1 MKKFFLLAVLLGT
14 TILLR
19 AQEGMWML
27 NTLKQ
32 VNESDMKR
40 LGFQLT
46 ADDVYN
52 VNASSMKD
60 AVARLGGGFCSGEIV
75 SADGLMLTNHHCGYD
90 AIQSLS
96 SVEHDYLTDG
106 FWAKTRAEELPGGF
120 YVSFLQRIDNVS
132 ERVLATLN
140 DGMSEEERQAK
151 IAEIGATLEQEAVGE
166 LKHISADFK
175 TMYEGNE
182 FYIFVYKDY
191 PDVRLVGAPPSA
203 IGKFGGDTDNWMWPR
218 HTGDFSM
225 FRVYTGPD
233 GEPAPPA
240 AENIPFKPKYWFP
253 ISLEGVQEGDFSMVM
268 GCPGSTDRFLSS
280 QGVQLALDVE
290 QPSRVKIRRAKL
302 DVYDKHMEAD
312 NAVRIQYASK
322 YAQVSNYWKYFI
334 GQQRGLKRLHVF
346 DKKKKLENDLSTWID
361 ADPARKSKYG
371 GYLSE
376 LEAGYAER
384 AKYEKANTYMQ
395 EAAFGCEAL
404 INGIRIH
411 ANGLYNELSAPKPD
425 AAKVA
430 AIATRIQRRSGTMW
444 GDYNA
449 PTDQEVTAE
458 MFRLMGKDLPADMR
472 PAVINDV
479 ILKKFKGNYDAW
491 AAALFKTSILCD
503 SAKFNKFM
511 AAPSAKVLKKDL
523 GFQAA
528 QSAFDLFQQVGAA
541 SAGAQLRIDRGYR
554 LMVAAMREREPG
566 KMWYPNA
573 NSTIRMSYGQ
583 VAGYKPGDAMHYDHI
598 TTANGIL
605 EKEDNTNDEFKVP
618 AREHELLVKR
628 DYGRYADKSGELVP
642 CFISRND
649 ITGGNS
655 GSPVINGK
663 GQLIGI
669 AFDGNWEAM
678 SGDIAYETELQR
690 MISVDIRYVLWT
702 IDKFA
707 GAKHLVDEMT
717 IAPPTPVAP
726 PPAPVGD
733 ALAPKGSSVP
743 KK

>member
-225 FRVYTGPD
+225 
-233 GEPAPPA
+233 
-240 AENIPFKPKYWFP
+240 
-253 ISLEGVQEGDFSMVM
+253 
-268 GCPGSTDRFLSS
+268 
-280 QGVQLALDVE
+280 
-290 QPSRVKIRRAKL
+290 
-302 DVYDKHMEAD
+302 
-312 NAVRIQYASK
+312 
-322 YAQVSNYWKYFI
+322 
-334 GQQRGLKRLHVF
+334 
-346 DKKKKLENDLSTWID
+346 
-361 ADPARKSKYG
+361 
-371 GYLSE
+371 
-376 LEAGYAER
+376 
-384 AKYEKANTYMQ
+384 
-395 EAAFGCEAL
+395 
-404 INGIRIH
+404 
-411 ANGLYNELSAPKPD
+411 
-425 AAKVA
+425 
-430 AIATRIQRRSGTMW
+430 
-444 GDYNA
+444 
-449 PTDQEVTAE
+449 
-458 MFRLMGKDLPADMR
+458 
-472 PAVINDV
+472 
-479 ILKKFKGNYDAW
+479 
-491 AAALFKTSILCD
+491 
-503 SAKFNKFM
+503 
-511 AAPSAKVLKKDL
+511 
-523 GFQAA
+523 
-528 QSAFDLFQQVGAA
+528 
-541 SAGAQLRIDRGYR
+541 
-554 LMVAAMREREPG
+554 
-566 KMWYPNA
+566 
-573 NSTIRMSYGQ
+573 
-583 VAGYKPGDAMHYDHI
+583 
-598 TTANGIL
+598 
-605 EKEDNTNDEFKVP
+605 
-618 AREHELLVKR
+618 
-628 DYGRYADKSGELVP
+628 
-642 CFISRND
+642 
-649 ITGGNS
+649 
-655 GSPVINGK
+655 
-663 GQLIGI
+663 
-669 AFDGNWEAM
+669 
-678 SGDIAYETELQR
+678 
-690 MISVDIRYVLWT
+690 
-702 IDKFA
+702 
-707 GAKHLVDEMT
+707 
-717 IAPPTPVAP
+717 
-726 PPAPVGD
+726 
-733 ALAPKGSSVP
+733 
-743 KK
+743 